1 MLSGRPRFIKPGN
14 DPLYPARNKDGGVEI
29 LINPNTDSALTTDSD
44 AKTNFVYN
52 RYHHLPLTSQRQ
64 KLPVFQYRNHILYSL
79 EKYQTLILIGETGC
93 GKSTQ
98 VPQYLHEIG
107 HKVVVTQPRVAA
119 AASLAA
125 RVAEEIGEPLGERVG
140 YAAGMTSLRSPST
153 SITFMTEGVLL
164 REMFASPLLMQY
176 SVVVLDE
183 VHERSQMTD
192 VLMGL
197 LKKIAKKRRNLKI
210 VVSSAT
216 MDAEFLKD
224 FFNLTDKKERERPSS
239 SVIMSMQG
247 RTHPIDVFYTQE
259 PVADYVKATVDTV
272 IKIHENEPFGD
283 ILAFLTSQEE
293 ILTALET
300 LQLYAEQNNDKNK
313 YRKQFPSGVLAAN
326 ISILPMYG
334 SLPHYRQIR
343 VFQMADKNVRKVVLA
358 TNIAETSVTIPG
370 IVYGACPNI
379 SILPMYGSLPHY
391 RQIKVFQMADKNVRK
406 VVLAT
411 NIAETSVTIPG
422 IVYVIDCGFH
432 KLPYFDPSIG
442 VESLSVC
449 PLSRDNARQRAG
461 RAGRTQRGK
470 CYRLYTEAEFDKL
483 PASVPPEISRSD
495 LSSVLLQLK
504 ALGIH
509 NLLRFTF
516 PTPPPAKSLLSGLE
530 TLYALKAI
538 DKDGNLTH
546 LLGDNMAE
554 LPLRP
559 MCAKMLCNSGEYGC
573 VEEALSIACM
583 LQVEGV
589 FTKNTTGKDNIAAR
603 MSRRNNFEVAEGDI
617 IMYLN
622 VFDSYMKVKNSTQD
636 EKRSK
641 KVCREWCQ
649 KMYVNQRVMEKAC
662 DIRDSLEKLIK
673 RKFGIENKTFEGPD
687 LGTAKCQR
695 IMKCVLSGFFPQAAH
710 LSTDSTYRG
719 VRGATL
725 HISPDSCLFRVQQ
738 PSW

>member
-1 MLSGRPRFIKPGN
+1 MSGRPRFIKPGN
-14 DPLYPARNKDGGVEI
+14 DPLYPARNKDGGIEI
-29 LINPNTDSALTTDSD
+29 LINENTDSALTTDSD

-64 KLPVFQYRNHILYSL
+64 KLPVFQYRNHILYLL

-125 RVAEEIGEPLGERVG
+125 RVAEEVGDALGESVG
-140 YAAGMTSLRSPST
+140 YAAGMTSLRSPNS
-153 SITFMTEGVLL
+153 SIVFMTEGVLL

-197 LKKIAKKRRNLKI
+197 LKKIAKKRKNLKI

-224 FFNLTDKKERERPSS
+224 FFNLTDKRDKERST
-239 SVIMSMQG
+239 SVVMSVQG
-247 RTHPIDVFYTQE
+247 RTHPIDVFYSQE
-259 PVADYVKATVDTV
+259 PVPDYVKATVDTV

-300 LQLYAEQNNDKNK
+300 LQLYAESNNEKNK
-313 YRKQFPSGVLAAN
+313 YRKSFPSGILAAN
-326 ISILPMYG
+326 LSILPMYG
-334 SLPHYRQIR
+334 SMPHY
-343 VFQMADKNVRKVVLA
+343 K
-358 TNIAETSVTIPG
+358 
-370 IVYGACPNI
+370 
-379 SILPMYGSLPHY
+379 
-391 RQIKVFQMADKNVRK
+391 QIKVFQMADKNVRK

-432 KLPYFDPSIG
+432 KLPYFDPSVG
-442 VESLSVC
+442 VESLCVC

-470 CYRLYTEAEFDKL
+470 CYRLYTESEFDKL

-530 TLYALKAI
+530 TLYALKAV
-538 DKDGNLTH
+538 DRDGNLTTS
-546 LLGDNMAE
+546 LGENMAE

-559 MCAKMLCNSGEYGC
+559 MCAKMLCSSGEYGC

-583 LQVEGV
+583 LQVEGI
-589 FTKNTTGKDNIAAR
+589 FTKSSTGKDNIAAKL
-603 MSRRNNFEVAEGDI
+603 SRRNNFEVAEGDI

-622 VFDSYMKVKNSTQD
+622 VFDSYMKIKNSTHD

-641 KVCREWCQ
+641 KACREWCQ
-649 KMYVNQRVMEKAC
+649 KMYVNHRVMEKAC

-687 LGTAKCQR
+687 LGTEKCQR

-710 LSTDSTYRG
+710 LSTDSTYRS
-719 VRGATL
+719 VRGAVL

-738 PSW
+738 PSWVVFASVQSTGDKTYMRDMMTINKEWLLEIAPHYYKQT

>member
-1 MLSGRPRFIKPGN
+1 
-14 DPLYPARNKDGGVEI
+14 
-29 LINPNTDSALTTDSD
+29 
-44 AKTNFVYN
+44 
-52 RYHHLPLTSQRQ
+52 
-64 KLPVFQYRNHILYSL
+64 
-79 EKYQTLILIGETGC
+79 
-93 GKSTQ
+93 
-98 VPQYLHEIG
+98 
-107 HKVVVTQPRVAA
+107 
-119 AASLAA
+119 
-125 RVAEEIGEPLGERVG
+125 
-140 YAAGMTSLRSPST
+140 
-153 SITFMTEGVLL
+153 
-164 REMFASPLLMQY
+164 
-176 SVVVLDE
+176 
-183 VHERSQMTD
+183 
-192 VLMGL
+192 
-197 LKKIAKKRRNLKI
+197 
-210 VVSSAT
+210 
-216 MDAEFLKD
+216 
-224 FFNLTDKKERERPSS
+224 
-239 SVIMSMQG
+239 
-247 RTHPIDVFYTQE
+247 
-259 PVADYVKATVDTV
+259 
-272 IKIHENEPFGD
+272 
-283 ILAFLTSQEE
+283 
-293 ILTALET
+293 
-300 LQLYAEQNNDKNK
+300 
-313 YRKQFPSGVLAAN
+313 
-326 ISILPMYG
+326 
-334 SLPHYRQIR
+334 
-343 VFQMADKNVRKVVLA
+343 MADKN
-358 TNIAETSVTIPG
+358 G
-370 IVYGACPNI
+370 
-379 SILPMYGSLPHY
+379 
-391 RQIKVFQMADKNVRK
+391 RK

-432 KLPYFDPSIG
+432 KLPYFDPSVG
-442 VESLSVC
+442 VESLCVC

-538 DKDGNLTH
+538 DKDGNLTPS
-546 LLGDNMAE
+546 LGENMAE

-589 FTKNTTGKDNIAAR
+589 FTKSATGKDNIAAR

-622 VFDSYMKVKNSTQD
+622 VFDSYMKVKNSIQD

-641 KVCREWCQ
+641 KACREWCQ
-649 KMYVNQRVMEKAC
+649 KMYVNHRVMEKAC

-719 VRGATL
+719 VRGAIL

-738 PSW
+738 PSWVVFASVQSSGDKTYMRDMMMINKDWLIETAPHYYKQT